1 MGHDPGRAVTTA
13 CRTCAQPRESRPE
26 PRPSRP
32 GSGRPARPPRGS
44 GCYYSV
50 GLRRAATPLSPLQA
64 LAWAPAASM
73 DARRVRVRAGWNNPR
88 GWARR
93 VLWTRADSLQLCGR
107 SAAYQRL
114 EVLGGSC
121 LGKPQVLCIWDK
133 SGLRVIPARRAHPA
147 RGRFGD
153 LSGLQDGWQR
163 WVVQG
168 HVCPRSTCAGGW
180 TAAGTGGSPH
190 CICGP
195 PAVSVRPNPAV
206 GTRRGAAALLGP
218 WEFAL

>member
-1 MGHDPGRAVTTA
+1 MPGAIRTTFAPFAQDYAATYRVSHGALNAHFFKTAFTGLQSYHLHLDYFGRLFFSRGWVGHDPGRAVTTA

-50 GLRRAATPLSPLQA
+50 GRRRAATPLSPLQA

-93 VLWTRADSLQLCGR
+93 VLDSGR
-107 SAAYQRL
+107 LPPALRTECCLSTT
-114 EVLGGSC
+114 GG
-121 LGKPQVLCIWDK
+121 P
-133 SGLRVIPARRAHPA
+133 
-147 RGRFGD
+147 GRFLFRQAPGF
-153 LSGLQDGWQR
+153 
-163 WVVQG
+163 V
-168 HVCPRSTCAGGW
+168 H
-180 TAAGTGGSPH
+180 
-190 CICGP
+190 
-195 PAVSVRPNPAV
+195 
-206 GTRRGAAALLGP
+206 LG
-218 WEFAL
+218 